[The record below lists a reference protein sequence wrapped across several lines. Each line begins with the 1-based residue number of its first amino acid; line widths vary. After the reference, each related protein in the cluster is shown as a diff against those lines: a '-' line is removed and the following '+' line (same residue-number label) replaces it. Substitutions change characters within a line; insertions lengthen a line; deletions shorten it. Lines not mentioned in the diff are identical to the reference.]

1 MKLLG
6 LDTATSATAVALLD
20 SATGAVHE
28 RRDDPAPGARPRH
41 TARLL
46 ALIAEV
52 MRDAGTDWG
61 AIDRIAVGTGPGT
74 FTGLR
79 IGVATARALARATG
93 IELVGIST
101 LHALALAAAGEARP
115 GERAV
120 AAVIDARRG
129 ELFTA
134 AWGIED
140 VAAPDGEPLLAPA
153 ALAPDELVARVRG
166 LGPGLLAA
174 GDGAAAQARALQD
187 AGARIADENRVG
199 AAAHCRLAAYMSVA
213 TGLTGSPGSPDAV
226 VPDYLRVPDAELN
239 LRAAVRA

>member
-1 MKLLG
+1 MRLLG
-6 LDTATSATAVALLD
+6 FDTATSATAVALLD
-20 SATGAVHE
+20 STSGAVHA
-28 RRDDPAPGARPRH
+28 RRDDPPPGARPRH
-41 TARLL
+41 TTRLL
-46 ALIAEV
+46 VLIAEV
-52 MRDAGTDWG
+52 MRDADTDWE

-79 IGVATARALARATG
+79 IGVATARALARARNV
-93 IELVGIST
+93 ELVGVST

-115 GERAV
+115 EERTV

-129 ELFTA
+129 ELFAA

-140 VAAPDGEPLLAPA
+140 VAVPDGEPLLPPA
-153 ALAPDELVARVRG
+153 ALVSDELLARARA

-187 AGARIADENRVG
+187 VGARIADENRVC
-199 AAAHCRLAAYMSVA
+199 AAAHCRLAAQVSVA
-213 TGLTGSPGSPDAV
+213 PESPGSPGSPDV
-226 VPDYLRVPDAELN
+226 VLPNYLRAPDAELN